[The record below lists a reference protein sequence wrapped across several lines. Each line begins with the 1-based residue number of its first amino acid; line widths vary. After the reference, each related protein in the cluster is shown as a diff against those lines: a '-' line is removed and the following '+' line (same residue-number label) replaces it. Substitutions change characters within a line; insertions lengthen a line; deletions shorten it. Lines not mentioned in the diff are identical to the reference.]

1 MKQFILFITLV
12 SLCFGGDKIANLLQS
27 QIQQLPPEIQKQFF
41 KKAPSWKNIPGKP
54 FNRSM
59 MDPSDLLGEWEHED
73 EDATVW
79 ITVGTD
85 QSILDPMQIMGMEP
99 AEGGIG
105 ISGSATD
112 SMNYMMAVADSY
124 YGYGDIA
131 VVQLSNNPLNIFE
144 NYDDYDDY
152 DYYDDYDDFPEDLEL
167 PMYMFMY
174 MSFSGYEFAAFML
187 ADTVDGEMMEYE
199 YEIEDAADY
208 ISIDTT
214 SMRVDI
220 SALTVANDAG
230 DSTYTISGTIVP
242 GTMDLV
248 AGTPFEMPFLSEDFG
263 PDPGE
268 DESFYFQ
275 FFDDSTGYEIWSS
288 VDEDYYGYYEYSD
301 TTEFQW
307 YATDDSVNI
316 IFPGYYDYYYYY
328 DTTYY
333 YYYYEESDTIS
344 LAYEVTDDMLSL
356 SAEFDFCEM
365 MGDDYYY
372 YDCYY
377 DSLNCYDMFEM
388 QFGIM
393 DIQDITLDFWM
404 EMSYS
409 GPLAIA
415 GGIGLQPGQ
424 FKLHQAYPNP
434 FNPTTTLKYEMGSA
448 GPVSINVFDVN
459 GRKIRSLYNGIQIPG
474 QHEVRWDAKDDHGR
488 SMSSG
493 VYLFNVNVGGK
504 TQTAKTLLL
513 K

>member
-12 SLCFGGDKIANLLQS
+12 SMCFGGDKIANLLQS
-27 QIQQLPPEIQKQFF
+27 QIQQLPPEIQQQFS
-41 KKAPSWKNIPGKP
+41 KKALSWKNIPGKP
-54 FNRSM
+54 FNRTM
-59 MDPSDLLGEWEHED
+59 MDPSDLLGEWMHED
-73 EDATVW
+73 EESTVW
-79 ITVGTD
+79 MTVGTD
-85 QSILDPMQIMGMEP
+85 QTIMNFMQLNGLEP
-99 AEGGIG
+99 AEGGVDVTG
-105 ISGSATD
+105 TASGT
-112 SMNYMMAVADSY
+112 MNYMVAQAQSY
-124 YGYGDIA
+124 DGYDISI
-131 VVQLSNNPLNIFE
+131 VFLSNNPMDTE
-144 NYDDYDDY
+144 SDY
-152 DYYDDYDDFPEDLEL
+152 DYYDDDEIPEDIEL
-167 PMYMFMY
+167 PYFIFMH
-174 MSFSGYEFAAFML
+174 MSFMGYSDTGFMI
-187 ADTVDGEMMEYE
+187 ADTVDGEMMGYE

-230 DSTYTISGTIVP
+230 DTTYTISGTIVP

-248 AGTPFEMPFLSEDFG
+248 ADTPFEMPILADDSG
-263 PDPGE
+263 PDPGD
-268 DESFYFQ
+268 DETMTLQ
-275 FFDDSTGYEIWSS
+275 FFEDGTGLEIWSGIE
-288 VDEDYYGYYEYSD
+288 EDYYYGYYEYSD
-301 TTEFQW
+301 TSEIEW
-307 YATDDSVNI
+307 SATDDSI
-316 IFPGYYDYYYYY
+316 TLIFMYYDDYYG
-328 DTTYY
+328 
-333 YYYYEESDTIS
+333 YEESDTIS

-365 MGDDYYY
+365 MGDDDYYY
-372 YDCYY
+372 YY

-388 QFGIM
+388 QFGIT

-415 GGIGLQPGQ
+415 GEIGLQPGQ

-448 GPVSINVFDVN
+448 GPVSIDVFDVN

-474 QHEVRWDAKDDHGR
+474 QHEIRWDAKDDHGR

-493 VYLFNVNVGGK
+493 VYLFKVNVNGK
-504 TQTAKTLLL
+504 QQTAKSLLL

>member
-1 MKQFILFITLV
+1 MKQFTLFITLV

-27 QIQQLPPEIQKQFF
+27 QIQQLPPEIQQQFS
-41 KKAPSWKNIPGKP
+41 KKALSWKNIPGKP

-59 MDPSDLLGEWEHED
+59 MDPNDLLGEWMHED
-73 EDATVW
+73 EESTVW
-79 ITVGTD
+79 MTVGTD
-85 QSILDPMQIMGMEP
+85 QTIMNFMQLNGLEP
-99 AEGGIG
+99 AEGGVDVTG
-105 ISGSATD
+105 TASVTMDYMVAQAQSYDGYDISI
-112 SMNYMMAVADSY
+112 VF
-124 YGYGDIA
+124 
-131 VVQLSNNPLNIFE
+131 LSNNPMDTE
-144 NYDDYDDY
+144 SDY
-152 DYYDDYDDFPEDLEL
+152 DYYDDDEIPEDIEL
-167 PMYMFMY
+167 PYFIFMH
-174 MSFSGYEFAAFML
+174 MSFMGYSDTGFMI
-187 ADTVDGEMMEYE
+187 ADTVDGEMMGYE

-248 AGTPFEMPFLSEDFG
+248 ADTPFEMPILADDSG
-263 PDPGE
+263 PDPGD
-268 DESFYFQ
+268 DETMTWQ
-275 FFDDSTGYEIWSS
+275 FFEDGTGLEIWSGIE
-288 VDEDYYGYYEYSD
+288 EDYYYGYYEYSD
-301 TTEFQW
+301 TSEIEW
-307 YATDDSVNI
+307 SATDDSI
-316 IFPGYYDYYYYY
+316 TLIFMYYDDYYG
-328 DTTYY
+328 
-333 YYYYEESDTIS
+333 YEESDTIS

-372 YDCYY
+372 YYY

-415 GGIGLQPGQ
+415 GEIGLQPGQ

-448 GPVSINVFDVN
+448 GSVSIDVFDVN

-474 QHEVRWDAKDDHGR
+474 QHEIRWDAKDDHGR

-493 VYLFNVNVGGK
+493 VYLFKVNVNGK
-504 TQTAKTLLL
+504 QQTAKSLLL

>member
-1 MKQFILFITLV
+1 MKQFTLFITLV

-27 QIQQLPPEIQKQFF
+27 QIQQLPPEIQQQFS
-41 KKAPSWKNIPGKP
+41 KKALSWKNIPGKP
-54 FNRSM
+54 FNRTM
-59 MDPSDLLGEWEHED
+59 MDPSDLLGEWMHED
-73 EDATVW
+73 EESTVW
-79 ITVGTD
+79 MTVGTD
-85 QSILDPMQIMGMEP
+85 QTIMNFMQLNGLEP
-99 AEGGIG
+99 AEGGVDVTG
-105 ISGSATD
+105 TASVTMDYMVAQAQSYDGYDISI
-112 SMNYMMAVADSY
+112 VF
-124 YGYGDIA
+124 
-131 VVQLSNNPLNIFE
+131 LSNNPMDTE
-144 NYDDYDDY
+144 SDY
-152 DYYDDYDDFPEDLEL
+152 DYYDDDEIPEDIEL
-167 PMYMFMY
+167 PYFIFMH
-174 MSFSGYEFAAFML
+174 MSFMGYSDTGFMI
-187 ADTVDGEMMEYE
+187 ADTVDGEMMGYE

-248 AGTPFEMPFLSEDFG
+248 ADTPFEMPILADDSG
-263 PDPGE
+263 PDPGD
-268 DESFYFQ
+268 DETMTFQ
-275 FFDDSTGYEIWSS
+275 FFEDGTGLEIWSGIE
-288 VDEDYYGYYEYSD
+288 EDYYYGYYEYSD
-301 TTEFQW
+301 TSEIEW
-307 YATDDSVNI
+307 SATDDSI
-316 IFPGYYDYYYYY
+316 TLIFMHEGYYYG
-328 DTTYY
+328 
-333 YYYYEESDTIS
+333 YEESDTIS

-372 YDCYY
+372 YYY

-415 GGIGLQPGQ
+415 GEIGLQPGQ

-448 GPVSINVFDVN
+448 GSVSIDVFDVN

-474 QHEVRWDAKDDHGR
+474 QHEIRWDAKDDHGR

-493 VYLFNVNVGGK
+493 VYLFKVNVNGK
-504 TQTAKTLLL
+504 QQTAKSLLL

>member
-1 MKQFILFITLV
+1 MKQFTLFITLV

-27 QIQQLPPEIQKQFF
+27 QIQQLPPEIQQQFS
-41 KKAPSWKNIPGKP
+41 KKALSWKNIPGKP
-54 FNRSM
+54 FNRTM
-59 MDPSDLLGEWEHED
+59 MDPSDLLGEWMHED
-73 EDATVW
+73 EESTVW
-79 ITVGTD
+79 MTVGTD
-85 QSILDPMQIMGMEP
+85 QTIMNFMQLNGLEP
-99 AEGGIG
+99 AEGGVDVTG
-105 ISGSATD
+105 TASVTMDYMVAQAQSYDGYDISI
-112 SMNYMMAVADSY
+112 VF
-124 YGYGDIA
+124 
-131 VVQLSNNPLNIFE
+131 LSNNPMDTE
-144 NYDDYDDY
+144 SDY
-152 DYYDDYDDFPEDLEL
+152 DYYDDDEIPEDIEL
-167 PMYMFMY
+167 PYFIFMH
-174 MSFSGYEFAAFML
+174 MSFMGYSDTGFMI
-187 ADTVDGEMMEYE
+187 ADTVDGEMMGYE

-230 DSTYTISGTIVP
+230 DTTYTISGTIVP

-248 AGTPFEMPFLSEDFG
+248 ADTPFEMPILADDSG
-263 PDPGE
+263 PDPGD
-268 DESFYFQ
+268 DETMTWQ
-275 FFDDSTGYEIWSS
+275 FFEDGTGLEIWSGIE
-288 VDEDYYGYYEYSD
+288 EDYYYGYYEYSD
-301 TTEFQW
+301 TSEIEW
-307 YATDDSVNI
+307 SATDDSI
-316 IFPGYYDYYYYY
+316 TLIFMHEGYYYG
-328 DTTYY
+328 
-333 YYYYEESDTIS
+333 YEESDTIS

-356 SAEFDFCEM
+356 SAEFDFCENM
-365 MGDDYYY
+365 EDDYYY
-372 YDCYY
+372 YYY

-415 GGIGLQPGQ
+415 GEIGLQPGQ

-448 GPVSINVFDVN
+448 GPVSIDVFDVN

-474 QHEVRWDAKDDHGR
+474 QHEIRWDAKDDHGR

-493 VYLFNVNVGGK
+493 VYLFKVNVNGK
-504 TQTAKTLLL
+504 QQTAKSLLL

>member
-1 MKQFILFITLV
+1 MKQFTLFITLV

-27 QIQQLPPEIQKQFF
+27 QIQQLPPEIQQQFS
-41 KKAPSWKNIPGKP
+41 KKALSWKNIPGKP

-59 MDPSDLLGEWEHED
+59 MDPNDLLGEWMHED
-73 EDATVW
+73 EESTLW
-79 ITVGTD
+79 MTVGTD
-85 QSILDPMQIMGMEP
+85 QTIMNFMQLNGLEP
-99 AEGGIG
+99 AEGGVDVTG
-105 ISGSATD
+105 TASVTMDYMVAQAQSYDGYDISI
-112 SMNYMMAVADSY
+112 VF
-124 YGYGDIA
+124 
-131 VVQLSNNPLNIFE
+131 LSNNPMDTE
-144 NYDDYDDY
+144 SDY
-152 DYYDDYDDFPEDLEL
+152 DYYDDDEIPEDIEL
-167 PMYMFMY
+167 PYFIFMH
-174 MSFSGYEFAAFML
+174 MSFMGYSDTGFMI
-187 ADTVDGEMMEYE
+187 ADTVDGEMMGYE

-230 DSTYTISGTIVP
+230 DTTYTISGTIVP

-248 AGTPFEMPFLSEDFG
+248 ADTPFEMPILADDSG
-263 PDPGE
+263 PDPGD
-268 DESFYFQ
+268 DETMTLQ
-275 FFDDSTGYEIWSS
+275 FFEDGTGLEIWSGIE
-288 VDEDYYGYYEYSD
+288 EDYYYGYYEYSD
-301 TTEFQW
+301 TSEIEW
-307 YATDDSVNI
+307 SATDDSI
-316 IFPGYYDYYYYY
+316 TLIFMHEGYYYG
-328 DTTYY
+328 
-333 YYYYEESDTIS
+333 YEESDTIS

-356 SAEFDFCEM
+356 SAEFDFCENM
-365 MGDDYYY
+365 EDDYYY
-372 YDCYY
+372 YYY

-415 GGIGLQPGQ
+415 GEIGLQPGQ

-448 GPVSINVFDVN
+448 GPVSIDVFDVS

-474 QHEVRWDAKDDHGR
+474 QHEIRWDAKDDHGR

-493 VYLFNVNVGGK
+493 VYLFKVNVNGK
-504 TQTAKTLLL
+504 QQTAKSLLL

>member
-27 QIQQLPPEIQKQFF
+27 QIQQLPPEIQQQFS
-41 KKAPSWKNIPGKP
+41 KKALSWKNFPGKP

-59 MDPSDLLGEWEHED
+59 MDPNDLLGEWMHED
-73 EDATVW
+73 EESTLW
-79 ITVGTD
+79 MTVGTD
-85 QSILDPMQIMGMEP
+85 QTIMNFMQLNGLEP
-99 AEGGIG
+99 AEGGVDVTG
-105 ISGSATD
+105 TASVTMDYMVAQAQSYDGYDISI
-112 SMNYMMAVADSY
+112 VF
-124 YGYGDIA
+124 
-131 VVQLSNNPLNIFE
+131 LSNNPMDTE
-144 NYDDYDDY
+144 SDY
-152 DYYDDYDDFPEDLEL
+152 DYYDDDEIPEDIEL
-167 PMYMFMY
+167 PYFIFMH
-174 MSFSGYEFAAFML
+174 MSFMGYSDTGFMI
-187 ADTVDGEMMEYE
+187 ADTVDGEMMGYE

-248 AGTPFEMPFLSEDFG
+248 ADTPFEMPILADDFG
-263 PDPGE
+263 PDPGD
-268 DESFYFQ
+268 DETMTWQ
-275 FFDDSTGYEIWSS
+275 FFEDGTGLEIWSGIE
-288 VDEDYYGYYEYSD
+288 EDYYYGYYEYSD
-301 TTEFQW
+301 TSEIEW
-307 YATDDSVNI
+307 SATDDSI
-316 IFPGYYDYYYYY
+316 TLIFMYYDDYYG
-328 DTTYY
+328 
-333 YYYYEESDTIS
+333 YEESDTIS

-372 YDCYY
+372 YYY

-388 QFGIM
+388 QFGIT

-415 GGIGLQPGQ
+415 GEIGLQPGQ

-448 GPVSINVFDVN
+448 GSVSIDVFDVN

-474 QHEVRWDAKDDHGR
+474 QHEIRWDAKDDHGR

-493 VYLFNVNVGGK
+493 VYLFKVNVNGK
-504 TQTAKTLLL
+504 QQTAKSLLL

>member
-1 MKQFILFITLV
+1 MRGLTLFITLI

-27 QIQQLPPEIQKQFF
+27 QIQQLPPELQEQIS
-41 KKAPSWKNIPGKP
+41 KKPLSWKNIPGKP

-85 QSILDPMQIMGMEP
+85 QSILNFMQLNGMEP

-131 VVQLSNNPLNIFE
+131 VVQLSNNPLNME
-144 NYDDYDDY
+144 GDYDDY
-152 DYYDDYDDFPEDLEL
+152 GYYDDFPEDLEL

-174 MSFSGYEFAAFML
+174 MSFSGYEFAVFML
-187 ADTVDGEMMEYE
+187 ADTVDGEMMGYE

-220 SALTVANDAG
+220 SMINISNDAG

-248 AGTPFEMPFLSEDFG
+248 ADTPFEIPLLVGDFG
-263 PDPGE
+263 PDPSD
-268 DESFYFQ
+268 DETMTWQ
-275 FFDDSTGYEIWSS
+275 FFEDGTGLEILSGIE
-288 VDEDYYGYYEYSD
+288 EDYYYGYYEYSD
-301 TTEFQW
+301 TSEIEW
-307 YATDDSVNI
+307 SATDDSI
-316 IFPGYYDYYYYY
+316 TLIFMYYDDYYG
-328 DTTYY
+328 
-333 YYYYEESDTIS
+333 YEESDTIS

-372 YDCYY
+372 YYY
-377 DSLNCYDMFEM
+377 DSLNCYDIFEM
-388 QFGIM
+388 QYGIT
-393 DIQDITLDFWM
+393 DIEDIAMNFWM
-404 EMSYS
+404 EMSYTD
-409 GPLAIA
+409 PLAIA
-415 GGIGLQPGQ
+415 GDIGLQPGQ

-448 GPVSINVFDVN
+448 GPVSINVFDVT

-474 QHEVRWDAKDDHGR
+474 QHEVRWDAKDDRGR

>member
-1 MKQFILFITLV
+1 MKQFTLFITLV

-27 QIQQLPPEIQKQFF
+27 QIQQLPPEIQQQFS
-41 KKAPSWKNIPGKP
+41 KKALSWKNIPGKP
-54 FNRSM
+54 FNRTM
-59 MDPSDLLGEWEHED
+59 MDPSDLLGEWMHED
-73 EDATVW
+73 EESTVW
-79 ITVGTD
+79 MTVGTD
-85 QSILDPMQIMGMEP
+85 QTIMNFMQLNGLEP
-99 AEGGIG
+99 AEGGVDVTG
-105 ISGSATD
+105 TASVTMDYMVAQAQSYDGYDISI
-112 SMNYMMAVADSY
+112 VF
-124 YGYGDIA
+124 
-131 VVQLSNNPLNIFE
+131 LSNNPMDTE
-144 NYDDYDDY
+144 SDY
-152 DYYDDYDDFPEDLEL
+152 DYYDDDEIPEDIEL
-167 PMYMFMY
+167 PYFIFMH
-174 MSFSGYEFAAFML
+174 MSFMGYSDTGFMI
-187 ADTVDGEMMEYE
+187 ADTVDGEMMGYE

-230 DSTYTISGTIVP
+230 DTTYTISGTIVP

-248 AGTPFEMPFLSEDFG
+248 ADTPFEMPILADDSG
-263 PDPGE
+263 PDPGD
-268 DESFYFQ
+268 DETMTWQ
-275 FFDDSTGYEIWSS
+275 FFEDGTGLEIWSGIE
-288 VDEDYYGYYEYSD
+288 EDYYYGYYEYSD
-301 TTEFQW
+301 TSEIEW
-307 YATDDSVNI
+307 SATDDSI
-316 IFPGYYDYYYYY
+316 TLIFMYYDDYYG
-328 DTTYY
+328 
-333 YYYYEESDTIS
+333 YEESDTIS

-372 YDCYY
+372 YYY

-415 GGIGLQPGQ
+415 GEIGLQPGQ

-448 GPVSINVFDVN
+448 GPVSIDVFDVN

-474 QHEVRWDAKDDHGR
+474 QHEIRWDAKDDHGR

-493 VYLFNVNVGGK
+493 VYLFKVNVNGK
-504 TQTAKTLLL
+504 QQTAKSLLL

>member
-1 MKQFILFITLV
+1 MKQFTLFITLV

-27 QIQQLPPEIQKQFF
+27 QIQQLPPEIQQQFS
-41 KKAPSWKNIPGKP
+41 KKALSWKNIPGKP
-54 FNRSM
+54 FNRTM
-59 MDPSDLLGEWEHED
+59 MDPSDLLGEWMHED
-73 EDATVW
+73 EESTVW
-79 ITVGTD
+79 MTVGTD
-85 QSILDPMQIMGMEP
+85 QTIMNFMQLNGLEP
-99 AEGGIG
+99 AEGGVDVTG
-105 ISGSATD
+105 TASVTMDYMVAQAQSYDGYDISI
-112 SMNYMMAVADSY
+112 VF
-124 YGYGDIA
+124 
-131 VVQLSNNPLNIFE
+131 LSNNPMDTE
-144 NYDDYDDY
+144 SDY
-152 DYYDDYDDFPEDLEL
+152 DYYDDDEIPEDIEL
-167 PMYMFMY
+167 PYFIFMH
-174 MSFSGYEFAAFML
+174 MSFMGYGGTSFMI
-187 ADTVDGEMMEYE
+187 ADTVDGEMMGYE

-248 AGTPFEMPFLSEDFG
+248 ADTPFEMPILADDSG
-263 PDPGE
+263 PDPGD
-268 DESFYFQ
+268 DETMTLQ
-275 FFDDSTGYEIWSS
+275 FFEDGTGLEIWSGIE
-288 VDEDYYGYYEYSD
+288 EDYYYGYYEYSD
-301 TTEFQW
+301 TSEIEW
-307 YATDDSVNI
+307 SATDDSI
-316 IFPGYYDYYYYY
+316 TLIFMHEGYYYG
-328 DTTYY
+328 
-333 YYYYEESDTIS
+333 YEESDTIS

-372 YDCYY
+372 YYY

-415 GGIGLQPGQ
+415 GEIGLQPGQ

-448 GPVSINVFDVN
+448 GPVSIDVFDVN

-474 QHEVRWDAKDDHGR
+474 QHEIRWDAKDDHGR

-493 VYLFNVNVGGK
+493 VYLFKVNVNGK
-504 TQTAKTLLL
+504 QQTAKSLLL

>member
-1 MKQFILFITLV
+1 MKQFTLFITLV

-27 QIQQLPPEIQKQFF
+27 QIQQLPPEIQQQFS
-41 KKAPSWKNIPGKP
+41 KKALSWKNIPGKP
-54 FNRSM
+54 FNRTM
-59 MDPSDLLGEWEHED
+59 MDPSDLLGEWMHED
-73 EDATVW
+73 EESTVW
-79 ITVGTD
+79 MTVGTD
-85 QSILDPMQIMGMEP
+85 QTIMNFMQLNGLEP
-99 AEGGIG
+99 AEGGVDVTG
-105 ISGSATD
+105 TASVTMDYMVAQAQSYDGYDISI
-112 SMNYMMAVADSY
+112 VF
-124 YGYGDIA
+124 
-131 VVQLSNNPLNIFE
+131 LSNNPMDTE
-144 NYDDYDDY
+144 SDY
-152 DYYDDYDDFPEDLEL
+152 DYYDDDEIPEDIEL
-167 PMYMFMY
+167 PYFIFMH
-174 MSFSGYEFAAFML
+174 MSFMGYSDTGFMI
-187 ADTVDGEMMEYE
+187 ADTVDGEMMGYE

-230 DSTYTISGTIVP
+230 DTTYTISGTIVP

-248 AGTPFEMPFLSEDFG
+248 ADTPFEMPILADDSG
-263 PDPGE
+263 PDPGD
-268 DESFYFQ
+268 DETMTFQ
-275 FFDDSTGYEIWSS
+275 FFEDGTGLEIWSGIE
-288 VDEDYYGYYEYSD
+288 EDYYYGYYEYSD
-301 TTEFQW
+301 TSEIEW
-307 YATDDSVNI
+307 SATDDSI
-316 IFPGYYDYYYYY
+316 TLIFMYYDDYYG
-328 DTTYY
+328 
-333 YYYYEESDTIS
+333 YEESDTIS

-372 YDCYY
+372 YYY

-415 GGIGLQPGQ
+415 GEIGLQPGQ

-448 GPVSINVFDVN
+448 GPVSIDVFDVN

-474 QHEVRWDAKDDHGR
+474 QHEIRWDAKDDHGR

-493 VYLFNVNVGGK
+493 VYLFKVNVNGK
-504 TQTAKTLLL
+504 QQTAKSLLL

>member
-1 MKQFILFITLV
+1 MKQFTLFITLV

-27 QIQQLPPEIQKQFF
+27 QIQQLPPEIQQQFS
-41 KKAPSWKNIPGKP
+41 KKALSWKNIPGKP
-54 FNRSM
+54 FNRTM
-59 MDPSDLLGEWEHED
+59 MDPSDLLGEWMHED
-73 EDATVW
+73 EESTVW
-79 ITVGTD
+79 MTVGTD
-85 QSILDPMQIMGMEP
+85 QTIMNFMQLNGLEP
-99 AEGGIG
+99 AEGGVDVTG
-105 ISGSATD
+105 TASVTMDYMVAQAQSYDGYDISI
-112 SMNYMMAVADSY
+112 VF
-124 YGYGDIA
+124 
-131 VVQLSNNPLNIFE
+131 LSNNPMDTE
-144 NYDDYDDY
+144 SDY
-152 DYYDDYDDFPEDLEL
+152 DYYDDDEIPEDIEL
-167 PMYMFMY
+167 PYFIFMH
-174 MSFSGYEFAAFML
+174 MSFMGYSDTGFMI
-187 ADTVDGEMMEYE
+187 ADTVDGEMMGYE

-248 AGTPFEMPFLSEDFG
+248 ADTPFEMPILADDSG
-263 PDPGE
+263 PDPGD
-268 DESFYFQ
+268 DETMTWQ
-275 FFDDSTGYEIWSS
+275 FFEDGTGLEIWSGIE
-288 VDEDYYGYYEYSD
+288 EDYYYGYYEYSD
-301 TTEFQW
+301 TSEIEW
-307 YATDDSVNI
+307 SATDDSI
-316 IFPGYYDYYYYY
+316 TLIFMYYDDYYG
-328 DTTYY
+328 
-333 YYYYEESDTIS
+333 YEESDTIS

-372 YDCYY
+372 YYY

-415 GGIGLQPGQ
+415 GEIGLQPGQ

-448 GPVSINVFDVN
+448 GPVSIDVFDVN

-474 QHEVRWDAKDDHGR
+474 QHEIRWDAKDDHGR

-493 VYLFNVNVGGK
+493 VYLFKVNVNGK
-504 TQTAKTLLL
+504 QQTAKSLLL

>member
-27 QIQQLPPEIQKQFF
+27 QIQQLPPEIQQQFS
-41 KKAPSWKNIPGKP
+41 KKALSWKNIPGKP
-54 FNRSM
+54 FNRTM
-59 MDPSDLLGEWEHED
+59 MDPSDLLGEWMHED
-73 EDATVW
+73 EESTVW
-79 ITVGTD
+79 MTVGTD
-85 QSILDPMQIMGMEP
+85 QTIMNFMQLNGLEP
-99 AEGGIG
+99 AEGGVDVTG
-105 ISGSATD
+105 TASVTMDYMVAQAQSYDGYDISI
-112 SMNYMMAVADSY
+112 VF
-124 YGYGDIA
+124 
-131 VVQLSNNPLNIFE
+131 LSNNPMDTE
-144 NYDDYDDY
+144 SDY
-152 DYYDDYDDFPEDLEL
+152 DYYDDDEIPEDIEL
-167 PMYMFMY
+167 PYFIFMH
-174 MSFSGYEFAAFML
+174 MSFMGYSDTGFMI
-187 ADTVDGEMMEYE
+187 ADTVDGEMMGYE

-230 DSTYTISGTIVP
+230 DTTYTISGTIVP

-248 AGTPFEMPFLSEDFG
+248 ADTPFEMPILADDSG
-263 PDPGE
+263 PDPGD
-268 DESFYFQ
+268 DETMTFQ
-275 FFDDSTGYEIWSS
+275 FFEDGTGLEIWSGIE
-288 VDEDYYGYYEYSD
+288 EDYYYGYYEYSD
-301 TTEFQW
+301 TSEIEW
-307 YATDDSVNI
+307 SATDDSI
-316 IFPGYYDYYYYY
+316 TLIFMYYDDYYG
-328 DTTYY
+328 
-333 YYYYEESDTIS
+333 YEESDTIS

-372 YDCYY
+372 YYY

-415 GGIGLQPGQ
+415 GEIGLQPGQ

-448 GPVSINVFDVN
+448 GSVSIDVFDVN

-474 QHEVRWDAKDDHGR
+474 QHEIRWDAKDDHGR

-493 VYLFNVNVGGK
+493 VYLFKVNVNGK
-504 TQTAKTLLL
+504 QQTAKSLLL

>member
-1 MKQFILFITLV
+1 
-12 SLCFGGDKIANLLQS
+12 
-27 QIQQLPPEIQKQFF
+27 
-41 KKAPSWKNIPGKP
+41 
-54 FNRSM
+54 
-59 MDPSDLLGEWEHED
+59 
-73 EDATVW
+73 
-79 ITVGTD
+79 
-85 QSILDPMQIMGMEP
+85 ME
-99 AEGGIG
+99 G
-105 ISGSATD
+105 
-112 SMNYMMAVADSY
+112 
-124 YGYGDIA
+124 
-131 VVQLSNNPLNIFE
+131 
-144 NYDDYDDY
+144 DYDDY
-152 DYYDDYDDFPEDLEL
+152 GYYDDFPEDLEL

-174 MSFSGYEFAAFML
+174 MSFSGYESAVFML
-187 ADTVDGEMMEYE
+187 ADTVDGEMMGYE

-230 DSTYTISGTIVP
+230 DTTYTISGTIVP

-248 AGTPFEMPFLSEDFG
+248 ADTPFEMPILADDSG
-263 PDPGE
+263 PDPGD
-268 DESFYFQ
+268 DETMTFQ
-275 FFDDSTGYEIWSS
+275 FFEDGTGLEIWSGIE
-288 VDEDYYGYYEYSD
+288 EDYYYGYYEYSD
-301 TTEFQW
+301 TSEIEW
-307 YATDDSVNI
+307 SATDDSI
-316 IFPGYYDYYYYY
+316 TLIFMYYDDYYG
-328 DTTYY
+328 
-333 YYYYEESDTIS
+333 YEESDTIS

-372 YDCYY
+372 YYY

-388 QFGIM
+388 QFGIT

-415 GGIGLQPGQ
+415 GEIGLQPGQ

-448 GPVSINVFDVN
+448 GSVSIDVFDVN

-474 QHEVRWDAKDDHGR
+474 QHEIRWDAKDDHGR

-493 VYLFNVNVGGK
+493 VYLFKVNVNGK
-504 TQTAKTLLL
+504 QQTAKSLLL

>member
-1 MKQFILFITLV
+1 MKQFTLFITLV

-27 QIQQLPPEIQKQFF
+27 QIQQLPPEIQQQFS
-41 KKAPSWKNIPGKP
+41 KKALSWKNIPGKP
-54 FNRSM
+54 FNRTM
-59 MDPSDLLGEWEHED
+59 MDPSDLLGEWMHED
-73 EDATVW
+73 EESTVW
-79 ITVGTD
+79 MTVGTD
-85 QSILDPMQIMGMEP
+85 QTIMNFMQLNGLEP
-99 AEGGIG
+99 AEGGVDVTG
-105 ISGSATD
+105 TASVTMDYMVAQAQSYDGYDISI
-112 SMNYMMAVADSY
+112 VF
-124 YGYGDIA
+124 
-131 VVQLSNNPLNIFE
+131 LSNNPMDTE
-144 NYDDYDDY
+144 SDY
-152 DYYDDYDDFPEDLEL
+152 DYYDDDEIPEDIEL
-167 PMYMFMY
+167 PYFIFMH
-174 MSFSGYEFAAFML
+174 MSFMGYSDTGFMI
-187 ADTVDGEMMEYE
+187 ADTVDGEMMGYE

-230 DSTYTISGTIVP
+230 DTTYTISGTIVP

-248 AGTPFEMPFLSEDFG
+248 ADTPFEMPILADDSG
-263 PDPGE
+263 PDPGD
-268 DESFYFQ
+268 DETMTFQ
-275 FFDDSTGYEIWSS
+275 FFEDGTGLEIWSGIE
-288 VDEDYYGYYEYSD
+288 EDYYYGYYEYSD
-301 TTEFQW
+301 TSEIEW
-307 YATDDSVNI
+307 SATDDSI
-316 IFPGYYDYYYYY
+316 TLIFMYYDDNYG
-328 DTTYY
+328 
-333 YYYYEESDTIS
+333 YEESDTIS

-372 YDCYY
+372 YYY

-388 QFGIM
+388 QFGIT

-415 GGIGLQPGQ
+415 GEIGLQPGQ

-448 GPVSINVFDVN
+448 GPVSIDVFDVN

-474 QHEVRWDAKDDHGR
+474 QHEIRWDAKDDHGR

-493 VYLFNVNVGGK
+493 VYLFKVNVNGK
-504 TQTAKTLLL
+504 QQTAKSLLL

>member
-1 MKQFILFITLV
+1 MKQFTLFITLV

-27 QIQQLPPEIQKQFF
+27 QIQQLPPEIQQQFS
-41 KKAPSWKNIPGKP
+41 KKALSWKNIPGKP
-54 FNRSM
+54 FNRTM
-59 MDPSDLLGEWEHED
+59 MDPSDLLGEWMHED
-73 EDATVW
+73 EESTVW
-79 ITVGTD
+79 MTVGTD
-85 QSILDPMQIMGMEP
+85 QTIMNFMQLNGLEP
-99 AEGGIG
+99 AEGGVDVTG
-105 ISGSATD
+105 TASGT
-112 SMNYMMAVADSY
+112 MNYMVAQAQSY
-124 YGYGDIA
+124 DGYDISI
-131 VVQLSNNPLNIFE
+131 VFLSNNPMDTE
-144 NYDDYDDY
+144 SDY
-152 DYYDDYDDFPEDLEL
+152 DYYDDDEIPEDIEL
-167 PMYMFMY
+167 PYFIFMH
-174 MSFSGYEFAAFML
+174 MSFMGYSDTGFMI
-187 ADTVDGEMMEYE
+187 ADTVDGEMMGYE

-230 DSTYTISGTIVP
+230 DTTYTISGTIVP

-248 AGTPFEMPFLSEDFG
+248 ADTPFEMPILADDSG
-263 PDPGE
+263 PDPGD
-268 DESFYFQ
+268 DETMTWQ
-275 FFDDSTGYEIWSS
+275 FFEDGTGLEIWSGIE
-288 VDEDYYGYYEYSD
+288 EDYYYGYYEYSD
-301 TTEFQW
+301 TSEIEW
-307 YATDDSVNI
+307 SATDDSI
-316 IFPGYYDYYYYY
+316 TLIFMYYDDYYG
-328 DTTYY
+328 
-333 YYYYEESDTIS
+333 YEESDTIS

-356 SAEFDFCEM
+356 SAEFDFCENM
-365 MGDDYYY
+365 EDDYYY
-372 YDCYY
+372 YYY

-415 GGIGLQPGQ
+415 GEIGLQPGQ

-448 GPVSINVFDVN
+448 GPVSIDVFDVN

-474 QHEVRWDAKDDHGR
+474 QHEIRWDAKDDHGR

-493 VYLFNVNVGGK
+493 VYLFKVNVNGK
-504 TQTAKTLLL
+504 QQTAKSLLL

>member
-1 MKQFILFITLV
+1 MKQFTLFITLV

-27 QIQQLPPEIQKQFF
+27 QIQQLPPEIQQQFS
-41 KKAPSWKNIPGKP
+41 KKALSWKNIPGKP
-54 FNRSM
+54 FNRTM
-59 MDPSDLLGEWEHED
+59 MDPSDLLGEWMHED
-73 EDATVW
+73 EESTVW
-79 ITVGTD
+79 MTVGTD
-85 QSILDPMQIMGMEP
+85 QTIMNFMQLNGLEP
-99 AEGGIG
+99 AEGGVDVTG
-105 ISGSATD
+105 TASVTMDYMVAQAQSYDGYDISI
-112 SMNYMMAVADSY
+112 VF
-124 YGYGDIA
+124 
-131 VVQLSNNPLNIFE
+131 LSNNPMDTE
-144 NYDDYDDY
+144 SDY
-152 DYYDDYDDFPEDLEL
+152 DYYDDDEIPEDIEL
-167 PMYMFMY
+167 PYFIFMH
-174 MSFSGYEFAAFML
+174 MSFMGYSDTGFMI
-187 ADTVDGEMMEYE
+187 ADTVDGEMMGYE

-248 AGTPFEMPFLSEDFG
+248 ADTPFEMPILADDSG
-263 PDPGE
+263 PDPGD
-268 DESFYFQ
+268 DETMTWQ
-275 FFDDSTGYEIWSS
+275 FFEDGTGLEIWSGIE
-288 VDEDYYGYYEYSD
+288 EDYYYGYYEYSD
-301 TTEFQW
+301 TSEIEW
-307 YATDDSVNI
+307 SATDDSI
-316 IFPGYYDYYYYY
+316 TLIFMHEGYYYG
-328 DTTYY
+328 
-333 YYYYEESDTIS
+333 YEESDTIS

-372 YDCYY
+372 YYY

-415 GGIGLQPGQ
+415 GEIGLQPGQ

-448 GPVSINVFDVN
+448 GSVSIDVFDVN

-474 QHEVRWDAKDDHGR
+474 QHEIRWDAKDDHGR

-493 VYLFNVNVGGK
+493 VYLFKVNVNGK
-504 TQTAKTLLL
+504 QQTAKSLLL

>member
-1 MKQFILFITLV
+1 MKQFTLFITLV

-27 QIQQLPPEIQKQFF
+27 QIQQLPPEIQQQFS
-41 KKAPSWKNIPGKP
+41 KKALSWKNIPGKP
-54 FNRSM
+54 FNRTM
-59 MDPSDLLGEWEHED
+59 MDPSDLLGEWMHED
-73 EDATVW
+73 EESTVW
-79 ITVGTD
+79 MTVGTD
-85 QSILDPMQIMGMEP
+85 QTIMNFMQLNGLEP
-99 AEGGIG
+99 AEGGVDVTG
-105 ISGSATD
+105 TASGT
-112 SMNYMMAVADSY
+112 MNYMVAQAQSY
-124 YGYGDIA
+124 DGYDISI
-131 VVQLSNNPLNIFE
+131 VFLSNNPMDTE
-144 NYDDYDDY
+144 SDY
-152 DYYDDYDDFPEDLEL
+152 DYYDDDEIPEDIEL
-167 PMYMFMY
+167 PYFIFMH
-174 MSFSGYEFAAFML
+174 MSFMGYSDTGFMI
-187 ADTVDGEMMEYE
+187 ADTVDGEMMGYE

-230 DSTYTISGTIVP
+230 DTTYTISGTIVP

-248 AGTPFEMPFLSEDFG
+248 ADTPFEMPILADDSG
-263 PDPGE
+263 PDPGD
-268 DESFYFQ
+268 DETMTFQ
-275 FFDDSTGYEIWSS
+275 FFEDGTGLEIWSGIE
-288 VDEDYYGYYEYSD
+288 EDYYYGYYEYSD
-301 TTEFQW
+301 TSEIEW
-307 YATDDSVNI
+307 SATDDSI
-316 IFPGYYDYYYYY
+316 TLIFMHEGYYYG
-328 DTTYY
+328 
-333 YYYYEESDTIS
+333 YEESDTIS

-356 SAEFDFCEM
+356 SAEFDFCENM
-365 MGDDYYY
+365 EDDYYY
-372 YDCYY
+372 YYY

-415 GGIGLQPGQ
+415 GEIGLQPGQ

-448 GPVSINVFDVN
+448 GPVSIDVFDVN

-474 QHEVRWDAKDDHGR
+474 QHEIRWDAKDDHGR

-493 VYLFNVNVGGK
+493 VYLFKVNVNGK
-504 TQTAKTLLL
+504 QQTAKSLLL

>member
-1 MKQFILFITLV
+1 MKQFTLFITLV

-27 QIQQLPPEIQKQFF
+27 QIQQLPPEIQQQFS
-41 KKAPSWKNIPGKP
+41 KKALSWKNIPGKP
-54 FNRSM
+54 FNRTM
-59 MDPSDLLGEWEHED
+59 MDPSDLLGEWMHED
-73 EDATVW
+73 EESTVW
-79 ITVGTD
+79 MTVGTD
-85 QSILDPMQIMGMEP
+85 QTIMNFMQLNGLEP
-99 AEGGIG
+99 AEGGVDVTG
-105 ISGSATD
+105 TASVTMDYMVAQAQSYDGYDISI
-112 SMNYMMAVADSY
+112 VF
-124 YGYGDIA
+124 
-131 VVQLSNNPLNIFE
+131 LSNNPMDTE
-144 NYDDYDDY
+144 SDY
-152 DYYDDYDDFPEDLEL
+152 DYYDDDEIPEDIEL
-167 PMYMFMY
+167 PYFIFMH
-174 MSFSGYEFAAFML
+174 MSFMGYSDTGFMI
-187 ADTVDGEMMEYE
+187 ADTVDGEMMGYE

-230 DSTYTISGTIVP
+230 DTTYTISGTIVP

-248 AGTPFEMPFLSEDFG
+248 ADTPFEMPILADDSG
-263 PDPGE
+263 PDPGD
-268 DESFYFQ
+268 DETMTFQ
-275 FFDDSTGYEIWSS
+275 FFEDGTGLEIWSGIE
-288 VDEDYYGYYEYSD
+288 EDYYYGYYEYSD
-301 TTEFQW
+301 TSEIEW
-307 YATDDSVNI
+307 SATDDSI
-316 IFPGYYDYYYYY
+316 TLIFMHYDYYYG
-328 DTTYY
+328 
-333 YYYYEESDTIS
+333 YEESDTIS

-365 MGDDYYY
+365 MGDDDYYY
-372 YDCYY
+372 YY

-415 GGIGLQPGQ
+415 GEIGLQPGQ

-448 GPVSINVFDVN
+448 GSVSIDVFDVN

-474 QHEVRWDAKDDHGR
+474 QHEIRWDAKDDHGR

-493 VYLFNVNVGGK
+493 VYLFKVNVNGK
-504 TQTAKTLLL
+504 QQTAKSLLL

>member
-1 MKQFILFITLV
+1 MKQFTLFITLV

-27 QIQQLPPEIQKQFF
+27 QIQQLPPEIQQQFS
-41 KKAPSWKNIPGKP
+41 KKALSWKNIPGKP
-54 FNRSM
+54 FNRTM
-59 MDPSDLLGEWEHED
+59 MDPSDLLGEWMHED
-73 EDATVW
+73 EESTVW
-79 ITVGTD
+79 MTVGTD
-85 QSILDPMQIMGMEP
+85 QTIMNFMQLNGLEP
-99 AEGGIG
+99 AEGGVDVTG
-105 ISGSATD
+105 TASVTMDYMVAQAQSYDGYDISI
-112 SMNYMMAVADSY
+112 VF
-124 YGYGDIA
+124 
-131 VVQLSNNPLNIFE
+131 LSNNPMDTE
-144 NYDDYDDY
+144 SDY
-152 DYYDDYDDFPEDLEL
+152 DYYDDDEIPEDIEL
-167 PMYMFMY
+167 PYFIFMH
-174 MSFSGYEFAAFML
+174 MSFMGYSDTGFMI
-187 ADTVDGEMMEYE
+187 ADTVDGEMMGYE

-230 DSTYTISGTIVP
+230 DTTYTISGTIVP

-248 AGTPFEMPFLSEDFG
+248 ADTPFEMPILADDSG
-263 PDPGE
+263 PDPGD
-268 DESFYFQ
+268 DETMTWQ
-275 FFDDSTGYEIWSS
+275 FFEDGTGLEIWSGIE
-288 VDEDYYGYYEYSD
+288 EDYYYGYYEYSD
-301 TTEFQW
+301 TSEIEW
-307 YATDDSVNI
+307 SATDDSI
-316 IFPGYYDYYYYY
+316 TLIFMHEGYYYG
-328 DTTYY
+328 
-333 YYYYEESDTIS
+333 YEESDTIS

-372 YDCYY
+372 YYY

-415 GGIGLQPGQ
+415 GEIGLQPGQ

-448 GPVSINVFDVN
+448 GPVSIDVFDVN

-474 QHEVRWDAKDDHGR
+474 QHEIRWDAKDDHGR

-493 VYLFNVNVGGK
+493 VYLFKVNVNGK
-504 TQTAKTLLL
+504 QQTAKSLLL

>member
-1 MKQFILFITLV
+1 MKQFTLFITLV

-27 QIQQLPPEIQKQFF
+27 QIQQLPPEIQQQFS
-41 KKAPSWKNIPGKP
+41 KKALSWKNIPGKP
-54 FNRSM
+54 FNRTM
-59 MDPSDLLGEWEHED
+59 MDPSDLLGEWMHED
-73 EDATVW
+73 EESTVW
-79 ITVGTD
+79 MTVGTD
-85 QSILDPMQIMGMEP
+85 QTIMNFMQLNGLEP
-99 AEGGIG
+99 AEGGVDVTG
-105 ISGSATD
+105 TASVTMDYMVAQAQSYDGYDISI
-112 SMNYMMAVADSY
+112 VF
-124 YGYGDIA
+124 
-131 VVQLSNNPLNIFE
+131 LSNNPMDTE
-144 NYDDYDDY
+144 SDY
-152 DYYDDYDDFPEDLEL
+152 DYYDDDEIPEDIEL
-167 PMYMFMY
+167 PYFIFMH
-174 MSFSGYEFAAFML
+174 MSFMGYSDTGFMI
-187 ADTVDGEMMEYE
+187 ADTVDGEMMGYE

-248 AGTPFEMPFLSEDFG
+248 ADTPFEMPILADDSG
-263 PDPGE
+263 PDPGD
-268 DESFYFQ
+268 DETMTLQ
-275 FFDDSTGYEIWSS
+275 FFEDGTGLEIWSGIE
-288 VDEDYYGYYEYSD
+288 EDYYYGYYEYSD
-301 TTEFQW
+301 TSEIEW
-307 YATDDSVNI
+307 SASDDSI
-316 IFPGYYDYYYYY
+316 TLIFFHEGYYYG
-328 DTTYY
+328 
-333 YYYYEESDTIS
+333 YEESDTIS

-365 MGDDYYY
+365 MGDDDYYY
-372 YDCYY
+372 YY

-388 QFGIM
+388 QFGIT

-415 GGIGLQPGQ
+415 GEIGLQPGQ

-448 GPVSINVFDVN
+448 GPVSINVFDVS
-459 GRKIRSLYNGIQIPG
+459 GHKIRSLYNGIQIPG
-474 QHEVRWDAKDDHGR
+474 LHEVRWDAKNDNGR

-493 VYLFNVNVGGK
+493 VYLFKVNVNGK
-504 TQTAKTLLL
+504 THTAKTLLL

>member
-1 MKQFILFITLV
+1 MRGLTLFITLI

-27 QIQQLPPEIQKQFF
+27 QIQQLPPELQQQIS
-41 KKAPSWKNIPGKP
+41 KKPLSWKNIPGKS

-59 MDPSDLLGEWEHED
+59 MDPSDILGEWEHED

-79 ITVGTD
+79 MTVGTD
-85 QSILDPMQIMGMEP
+85 QSIMNFMQLNGLEP
-99 AEGGIG
+99 AEGGVDVTG
-105 ISGSATD
+105 TASGTMD
-112 SMNYMMAVADSY
+112 YMVAQAQSY
-124 YGYGDIA
+124 YGYDISI
-131 VVQLSNNPLNIFE
+131 VVLSNNPMDTE
-144 NYDDYDDY
+144 SDY
-152 DYYDDYDDFPEDLEL
+152 DYYDDDEIPEDIEL
-167 PMYMFMY
+167 PYFIFMH
-174 MSFSGYEFAAFML
+174 MSFMGYSDTGFMI
-187 ADTVDGEMMEYE
+187 ADTVDGEMMGYE

-248 AGTPFEMPFLSEDFG
+248 ADTPFEMPILADDFG
-263 PDPGE
+263 PDPGD
-268 DESFYFQ
+268 DETMTWQ
-275 FFDDSTGYEIWSS
+275 FFEDGTGLEIWSGIE
-288 VDEDYYGYYEYSD
+288 EDYYYGYYEYSD
-301 TTEFQW
+301 TSEIEW
-307 YATDDSVNI
+307 SATDDSI
-316 IFPGYYDYYYYY
+316 TLIFMHEGYYYG
-328 DTTYY
+328 
-333 YYYYEESDTIS
+333 YEESDTIS

-356 SAEFDFCEM
+356 SAEFDFCENM
-365 MGDDYYY
+365 DDYYY
-372 YDCYY
+372 YYY

-415 GGIGLQPGQ
+415 GEIGLQPGQ

-448 GPVSINVFDVN
+448 GSVSIDVFDVN

-474 QHEVRWDAKDDHGR
+474 QHEIRWDAKDDHGR
-488 SMSSG
+488 NMSSG
-493 VYLFNVNVGGK
+493 VYLFKVNVNGK
-504 TQTAKTLLL
+504 QQTAKSLLL

>member
-1 MKQFILFITLV
+1 MKQFTLFITLV

-27 QIQQLPPEIQKQFF
+27 QIQQLPPEIQQQFS
-41 KKAPSWKNIPGKP
+41 KKALSWKNIPGKP
-54 FNRSM
+54 FNRTM
-59 MDPSDLLGEWEHED
+59 MDPSDLLGEWMHED
-73 EDATVW
+73 EESTVW
-79 ITVGTD
+79 MTVGTD
-85 QSILDPMQIMGMEP
+85 QTIMNFMQLNGLEP
-99 AEGGIG
+99 AEGGVDVTG
-105 ISGSATD
+105 TASVTMDYMVAQAQSYDGYDISI
-112 SMNYMMAVADSY
+112 VF
-124 YGYGDIA
+124 
-131 VVQLSNNPLNIFE
+131 LSNNPMDTE
-144 NYDDYDDY
+144 SDY
-152 DYYDDYDDFPEDLEL
+152 DYYDDDEIPEDIEL
-167 PMYMFMY
+167 PYFIFMH
-174 MSFSGYEFAAFML
+174 MSFMGYSDTGFMI
-187 ADTVDGEMMEYE
+187 ADTVDGEMMGYE

-230 DSTYTISGTIVP
+230 DTTYTISGTIVP

-248 AGTPFEMPFLSEDFG
+248 ADTPFEMPILADDSG
-263 PDPGE
+263 PDPGD
-268 DESFYFQ
+268 DETMTLQ
-275 FFDDSTGYEIWSS
+275 FFEDGTGLEIWSGIE
-288 VDEDYYGYYEYSD
+288 EDYYYGYYEYSD
-301 TTEFQW
+301 TSEIEW
-307 YATDDSVNI
+307 SATDDSI
-316 IFPGYYDYYYYY
+316 TLIFMHEGYYYG
-328 DTTYY
+328 
-333 YYYYEESDTIS
+333 YEESDTIS

-356 SAEFDFCEM
+356 SAEFDFCENM
-365 MGDDYYY
+365 EDDYYY
-372 YDCYY
+372 YYY

-415 GGIGLQPGQ
+415 GEIGLQPGQ

-448 GPVSINVFDVN
+448 GSVSIDVFDVN

-474 QHEVRWDAKDDHGR
+474 QHEIRWDAKDDHGR

-493 VYLFNVNVGGK
+493 VYLFKVNVNGK
-504 TQTAKTLLL
+504 QQTAKSLLL

>member
-1 MKQFILFITLV
+1 MKQFTLFITLV

-27 QIQQLPPEIQKQFF
+27 QIQQLPPEIQQQFS
-41 KKAPSWKNIPGKP
+41 KKALSWKNIPGKP
-54 FNRSM
+54 FNRTM
-59 MDPSDLLGEWEHED
+59 MDPSDLLGEWMHED
-73 EDATVW
+73 EESTVW
-79 ITVGTD
+79 MTVGTD
-85 QSILDPMQIMGMEP
+85 QTIMNFMQLNGLEP
-99 AEGGIG
+99 AEGGVDVTG
-105 ISGSATD
+105 TASVTMDYMVAQAQSYDGYDISI
-112 SMNYMMAVADSY
+112 VF
-124 YGYGDIA
+124 
-131 VVQLSNNPLNIFE
+131 LSNNPMDTE
-144 NYDDYDDY
+144 SDY
-152 DYYDDYDDFPEDLEL
+152 DYYDDDEIPEDIEL
-167 PMYMFMY
+167 PYFIFMH
-174 MSFSGYEFAAFML
+174 MSFMGYSDTGFMI
-187 ADTVDGEMMEYE
+187 ADTVDGEMMGYE

-230 DSTYTISGTIVP
+230 DTTYTISGTIVP

-248 AGTPFEMPFLSEDFG
+248 ADTPFEMPILADDSG
-263 PDPGE
+263 PDPGD
-268 DESFYFQ
+268 DETMTLQ
-275 FFDDSTGYEIWSS
+275 FFEDGTGLEIWSGIE
-288 VDEDYYGYYEYSD
+288 EDYYYGYYEYSD
-301 TTEFQW
+301 TSEIEW
-307 YATDDSVNI
+307 SATDDSI
-316 IFPGYYDYYYYY
+316 TLIFMYYDDYYG
-328 DTTYY
+328 
-333 YYYYEESDTIS
+333 YEESDTIS

-372 YDCYY
+372 YYY

-388 QFGIM
+388 QFGIT

-415 GGIGLQPGQ
+415 GEIGLQPGQ

-448 GPVSINVFDVN
+448 GPVSIDVFDVN

-474 QHEVRWDAKDDHGR
+474 QHEIRWDAKDDHGR

-493 VYLFNVNVGGK
+493 VYLFKVNVNGK
-504 TQTAKTLLL
+504 QQTAKSLLL

>member
-1 MKQFILFITLV
+1 MKQFTLFITLV

-27 QIQQLPPEIQKQFF
+27 QIQQLPPEIQQQFS
-41 KKAPSWKNIPGKP
+41 KKALSWKNIPGKP
-54 FNRSM
+54 FNRTM
-59 MDPSDLLGEWEHED
+59 MDPSDLLGEWMHED
-73 EDATVW
+73 EESTVW
-79 ITVGTD
+79 MTVGTD
-85 QSILDPMQIMGMEP
+85 QTIMNFMQLNGLEP
-99 AEGGIG
+99 AEGGVDVTG
-105 ISGSATD
+105 TASVTMDYMVAQAQSYDGYDISI
-112 SMNYMMAVADSY
+112 VF
-124 YGYGDIA
+124 
-131 VVQLSNNPLNIFE
+131 LSNNPMDTE
-144 NYDDYDDY
+144 SDY
-152 DYYDDYDDFPEDLEL
+152 DYYDDDEIPEDIEL
-167 PMYMFMY
+167 PYFIFMH
-174 MSFSGYEFAAFML
+174 MSFMGYSDTGFMI
-187 ADTVDGEMMEYE
+187 ADTVDGEMMGYE

-230 DSTYTISGTIVP
+230 DTTYTISGTIVP

-248 AGTPFEMPFLSEDFG
+248 ADTPFEMPILADDSG
-263 PDPGE
+263 PDPGD
-268 DESFYFQ
+268 DETMTFQ
-275 FFDDSTGYEIWSS
+275 FFEDGTGLEIWSGIE
-288 VDEDYYGYYEYSD
+288 EDYYYGYYEYSD
-301 TTEFQW
+301 TSEIEW
-307 YATDDSVNI
+307 SATDDSI
-316 IFPGYYDYYYYY
+316 TLIFMYYDDYYG
-328 DTTYY
+328 
-333 YYYYEESDTIS
+333 YEESDTIS

-372 YDCYY
+372 YYY

-415 GGIGLQPGQ
+415 GEIGLQPGQ

-448 GPVSINVFDVN
+448 GPVSINVFDVS
-459 GRKIRSLYNGIQIPG
+459 GHKIRSLYNGIQIPG
-474 QHEVRWDAKDDHGR
+474 QHEVRWDAKNDNGR

-493 VYLFNVNVGGK
+493 VYLFKVNVNGK
-504 TQTAKTLLL
+504 THTAKTLLL

>member
-1 MKQFILFITLV
+1 MMKQFTLFITLV

-27 QIQQLPPEIQKQFF
+27 QIQQLPPEIQQQFS
-41 KKAPSWKNIPGKP
+41 KKALSWKNIPGKP
-54 FNRSM
+54 FNRTM
-59 MDPSDLLGEWEHED
+59 RDPSDLLGEWMHED
-73 EDATVW
+73 EESTVW
-79 ITVGTD
+79 MTVGTD
-85 QSILDPMQIMGMEP
+85 QTIMNFMQLNGLEP
-99 AEGGIG
+99 AEGGVDVTG
-105 ISGSATD
+105 TASVTMDYMVAQAQSYDGYDISI
-112 SMNYMMAVADSY
+112 VF
-124 YGYGDIA
+124 
-131 VVQLSNNPLNIFE
+131 LSNNPMDTE
-144 NYDDYDDY
+144 SDY
-152 DYYDDYDDFPEDLEL
+152 DYYDDDEIPEDIEL
-167 PMYMFMY
+167 PYFIFMH
-174 MSFSGYEFAAFML
+174 MSFMGYSDTGFMI
-187 ADTVDGEMMEYE
+187 ADTVDGEMMGYE

-230 DSTYTISGTIVP
+230 DTTYTISGTIVP

-248 AGTPFEMPFLSEDFG
+248 ADTPFEMPILADDSG
-263 PDPGE
+263 PDPGD
-268 DESFYFQ
+268 DETMTWQ
-275 FFDDSTGYEIWSS
+275 FFEDGTGLEIWSGIE
-288 VDEDYYGYYEYSD
+288 EDYYYGYYEYSD
-301 TTEFQW
+301 TSEIEW
-307 YATDDSVNI
+307 SATDDSI
-316 IFPGYYDYYYYY
+316 TLIFMYYDDYYG
-328 DTTYY
+328 
-333 YYYYEESDTIS
+333 YEESDTIS

-372 YDCYY
+372 YYY

-388 QFGIM
+388 QFGIT

-415 GGIGLQPGQ
+415 GEIGLQPGQ

-448 GPVSINVFDVN
+448 GPVSINVFDVS
-459 GRKIRSLYNGIQIPG
+459 GHKIRSLYNGIQIPG
-474 QHEVRWDAKDDHGR
+474 QHEVRWDAKNDNGR

-493 VYLFNVNVGGK
+493 VYLFKVNMNGK
-504 TQTAKTLLL
+504 THTAKTLLL

>member
-1 MKQFILFITLV
+1 MKQFTLFITLV

-27 QIQQLPPEIQKQFF
+27 QIQQLPPEIQQQFS
-41 KKAPSWKNIPGKP
+41 KKALSWKNIPGKP
-54 FNRSM
+54 FNRTM
-59 MDPSDLLGEWEHED
+59 MDPSDLLGEWMHED
-73 EDATVW
+73 EESTVW
-79 ITVGTD
+79 MTVGTD
-85 QSILDPMQIMGMEP
+85 QTIMNFMQLNGLEP
-99 AEGGIG
+99 AEGGVDVTG
-105 ISGSATD
+105 TASVTMDYMVAQAQSYDGYDISI
-112 SMNYMMAVADSY
+112 VF
-124 YGYGDIA
+124 
-131 VVQLSNNPLNIFE
+131 LSNNPMDTE
-144 NYDDYDDY
+144 SDY
-152 DYYDDYDDFPEDLEL
+152 DYYDDDEIPEDIEL
-167 PMYMFMY
+167 PYFIFMH
-174 MSFSGYEFAAFML
+174 MSFMGYSDTGFMI
-187 ADTVDGEMMEYE
+187 ADTVDGEMMGYE

-230 DSTYTISGTIVP
+230 DTTYTISGTIVP

-248 AGTPFEMPFLSEDFG
+248 ADTPFEMPILADDSG
-263 PDPGE
+263 PDPGD
-268 DESFYFQ
+268 DETMTLQ
-275 FFDDSTGYEIWSS
+275 FFEDGTGLEIWSGIE
-288 VDEDYYGYYEYSD
+288 EDYYYGYYEYSD
-301 TTEFQW
+301 TSEIEW
-307 YATDDSVNI
+307 SATDDSI
-316 IFPGYYDYYYYY
+316 TLIFMYYDDYYG
-328 DTTYY
+328 
-333 YYYYEESDTIS
+333 YEESDTIS

-365 MGDDYYY
+365 IGDDYYY
-372 YDCYY
+372 YYY

-415 GGIGLQPGQ
+415 GEIGLQPGQ

-448 GPVSINVFDVN
+448 GPVSINVFDVS
-459 GRKIRSLYNGIQIPG
+459 GHKIRSLYNGIQIPG
-474 QHEVRWDAKDDHGR
+474 LHEVRWDAKNDNGR

-493 VYLFNVNVGGK
+493 VYLFKVNVNGK
-504 TQTAKTLLL
+504 THTAKTLLL

>member
-1 MKQFILFITLV
+1 MKQFTLFITLV

-27 QIQQLPPEIQKQFF
+27 QIQQLPPEIQQQFS
-41 KKAPSWKNIPGKP
+41 KKALSWKNIPGKP
-54 FNRSM
+54 FNRTM
-59 MDPSDLLGEWEHED
+59 MDPSDLLGEWMHED
-73 EDATVW
+73 EESTVW
-79 ITVGTD
+79 MTVGTD
-85 QSILDPMQIMGMEP
+85 QTIMNFMQLNGLEP
-99 AEGGIG
+99 AEGGVDVTG
-105 ISGSATD
+105 TASVTMDYMVAQAQSYDGYDISI
-112 SMNYMMAVADSY
+112 VF
-124 YGYGDIA
+124 
-131 VVQLSNNPLNIFE
+131 LSNNPMDTE
-144 NYDDYDDY
+144 SDY
-152 DYYDDYDDFPEDLEL
+152 DYYDDDEIPEDIEL
-167 PMYMFMY
+167 PYFIFMH
-174 MSFSGYEFAAFML
+174 MSFMGYSDTGFMI
-187 ADTVDGEMMEYE
+187 ADTVDGEMMGYE

-230 DSTYTISGTIVP
+230 DTTYTISGTIVP

-248 AGTPFEMPFLSEDFG
+248 ADTPFEMPILADDSG
-263 PDPGE
+263 PDPGD
-268 DESFYFQ
+268 DETMTFQ
-275 FFDDSTGYEIWSS
+275 FFEDGTGLEIWSGIE
-288 VDEDYYGYYEYSD
+288 EDYYYGYYEYSD
-301 TTEFQW
+301 TSEIEW
-307 YATDDSVNI
+307 SATDDSI
-316 IFPGYYDYYYYY
+316 TLIFMHEGYYYG
-328 DTTYY
+328 
-333 YYYYEESDTIS
+333 YEESDTIS

-365 MGDDYYY
+365 MGDDDYYY
-372 YDCYY
+372 YY

-415 GGIGLQPGQ
+415 GEIGLQPGQ

-448 GPVSINVFDVN
+448 GPVSIDVFDVN

-474 QHEVRWDAKDDHGR
+474 QHEIRWDAKDDHGR

-493 VYLFNVNVGGK
+493 VYLFKVNVNGK
-504 TQTAKTLLL
+504 QQTAKSLLL